1 MIINLDVTLRDGG
14 YRNNFDFPLAYALH
28 HARESVAAGM
38 EWVEIGYRN
47 GSFKPKP
54 GIGRTGVGA
63 DDYIRAVAE
72 VVSPDRLCMILH
84 PKNITED
91 DLPRMYEAGVRLV
104 RFCLPS
110 GTPEPGLAL
119 LAEAADLGFTT
130 TVNITRVSQ
139 LDRRRLVELAAL
151 SGDAGADVVYLAD
164 SNGSLLPGE
173 VSQLVTLVRS
183 VTDAEI
189 GLHAHNNLGLALAN
203 AIAAVDAGATW
214 IDSSVLGMGKGP
226 GNLVTE
232 QWLAYLGRYG
242 RDARHDTY
250 DLGRILSLAHR
261 MESQFAEAKPS
272 LPLPDLVLGHFD
284 LSVEERAKLPVDRI
298 GDAFSAA
305 RELTAAGAR

>member
-1 MIINLDVTLRDGG
+1 MIVNLDVTLRDGG
-14 YRNNFDFPLAYALH
+14 YRNNFDFPLEYAVH

-47 GSFKPKP
+47 GSFKPQP

-72 VVSPDRLCMILH
+72 AVSPDRLCMILH
-84 PKNITED
+84 PKNITSED
-91 DLPRMYEAGVRLV
+91 LGRMYEAGIRLV

-110 GTPEPGLAL
+110 GAPEPGLAL
-119 LAEAADLGFTT
+119 LAEAAELGFTT

-139 LDRRRLVELAAL
+139 LDRRRLVDLAGL

-164 SNGSLLPGE
+164 SNGSMLPRE

-183 VTDAEI
+183 VTDAAI

-203 AIAAVDAGATW
+203 AIAAVEAGATW

-232 QWLAYLGRYG
+232 QWLAYLGRHNRPTDHG
-242 RDARHDTY
+242 GY
-250 DLGRILSLAHR
+250 DLGRILNLAHR
-261 MESQFAEAKPS
+261 MESEIAEATPS

>member
-1 MIINLDVTLRDGG
+1 MIVNLDVTLRDGG
-14 YRNNFDFPLAYALH
+14 YRNNFDFPLDYALH

-91 DLPRMYEAGVRLV
+91 DLPRMYDAGVRLI

-110 GTPEPGLAL
+110 GAPEQGLAL
-119 LAEAADLGFTT
+119 LSRAVDLGFTT
-130 TVNITRVSQ
+130 TVNLTRVSQ
-139 LDRRRLVELAAL
+139 LDRRRLVELAAR

-164 SNGSLLPGE
+164 SNGSMLPRE
-173 VSQLVTLVRS
+173 VTQLVTLVRS
-183 VTDAEI
+183 VTGAAI

-203 AIAAVDAGATW
+203 AIAAVDAGACW
-214 IDSSVLGMGKGP
+214 IDSSILGMGKGP
-226 GNLVTE
+226 GNLMTE
-232 QWLAYLGRYG
+232 QWLAYLGR
-242 RDARHDTY
+242 RPDTDAY

-261 MESQFAEAKPS
+261 MESRITEATPS